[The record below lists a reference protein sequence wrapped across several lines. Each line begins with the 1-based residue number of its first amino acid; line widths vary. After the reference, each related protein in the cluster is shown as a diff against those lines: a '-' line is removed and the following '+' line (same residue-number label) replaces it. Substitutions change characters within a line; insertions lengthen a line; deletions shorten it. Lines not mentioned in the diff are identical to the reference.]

1 MSDDYQL
8 YLITTLVFI
17 RLLLDEIYKIIELLL
32 FDWWSMFVWLI
43 DCLPH
48 DLILG
53 LCYSNL
59 TLETG
64 RFELASTITLV
75 LQGNRLIKCA
85 RRNLEDKFGVK
96 INDRDIEFCHRAGT
110 QGPTSVKMDLFKLTL
125 TETNLDNSKY
135 TH

>member
-1 MSDDYQL
+1 MRFTTVLNDDY
-8 YLITTLVFI
+8 LI
-17 RLLLDEIYKIIELLL
+17 D
-32 FDWWSMFVWLI
+32 DAMFVWLI
-43 DCLPH
+43 DCLPD

-64 RFELASTITLV
+64 GFELASTITLV
-75 LQGNRLIKCA
+75 LQANRLIKCA
-85 RRNLEDKFGVK
+85 RRNLWKIKNKFGVK

-125 TETNLDNSKY
+125 TEINLDNSKY